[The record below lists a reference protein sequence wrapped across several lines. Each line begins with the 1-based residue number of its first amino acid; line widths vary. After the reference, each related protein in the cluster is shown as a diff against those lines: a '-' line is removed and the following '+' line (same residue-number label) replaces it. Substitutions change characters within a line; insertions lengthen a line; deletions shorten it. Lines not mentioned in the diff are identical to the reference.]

1 MLELSI
7 EELRQLVQPSAGYCV
22 SIYMPTHRIH
32 PHTQQ
37 NPIRFKNLAK
47 SAVEQLRD
55 VDGLPPDQLSAIE
68 EELAKLESDREFWKH
83 RADGMA
89 WLHRDGKSYTIDF
102 QRSVP
107 ELVVV
112 ADSLHIKPLIRI
124 TQSGERFHVLALTG
138 HSARLLTGTRDA
150 LDEVENSGIPATL
163 EEVLGDELKESY
175 QGITSSGGGGHSMF
189 HGQGGKEAEVDKD
202 RDRYF
207 RVVADAVEKH
217 WSNPTRLPLVLVALQ
232 EHQAPYHHASSNRFL
247 LDQGV
252 QKDPA
257 SMSNDAIRTAAWEV
271 MRHHFDRRLT
281 EEVERLGDAQANGK
295 GSDLVTD
302 IAKEANDGRV
312 ELLLLEE
319 DAHLPGHVDWQT
331 GRITETDLNQ
341 ADVDDAIDDIAEMV
355 ISRGGSV
362 RILRKGS
369 LKNDSKIGAIY
380 RY

>member
-1 MLELSI
+1 M
-7 EELRQLVQPSAGYCV
+7 QPSAGRCV
-22 SIYMPTHRIH
+22 SIYMPTHRKH
-32 PHTQQ
+32 PHTNQ

-47 SAVEQLRD
+47 SAIEQLQD
-55 VDGLPPDQLSAIE
+55 FDGVPPDQLSAIE
-68 EELAKLESDREFWKH
+68 QELATLGSDREFWKH

-89 WLHRDGKSYTIDF
+89 WLHRDGRSYAIDF
-102 QRSVP
+102 QRPVP

-124 TQSGERFHVLALTG
+124 TQTGERYHVLALTG
-138 HSARLLTGTRDA
+138 RSARLLTGTRDA
-150 LDEVENSGIPATL
+150 LDEVENSGVPATI

-175 QGITSSGGGGHSMF
+175 RGVTTSGGGGHSMF

-207 RVVADAVEKH
+207 RVVAETVEKK
-217 WSNPTRLPLVLVALQ
+217 WSNPTRLPLILVALK
-232 EHQAPYHHASSNRFL
+232 EHQAPYHDVSNDRFL
-247 LDQGV
+247 LEQGV

-257 SMSNDAIRTAAWEV
+257 SMSNDAIRTAAWEL
-271 MRHHFDRRLT
+271 MRHHFDRQLSQD
-281 EEVERLGDAQANGK
+281 VERLGDAQANGK
-295 GSDLVTD
+295 GSVLVSD
-302 IAKEANDGRV
+302 IAREANDGRV

-331 GRITETDLNQ
+331 GKITETDLNQ
-341 ADVDDAIDDIAEMV
+341 ADTDDAMDDIAEMV
-355 ISRGGSV
+355 IARRGSV
-362 RILRKGS
+362 RILRTGS